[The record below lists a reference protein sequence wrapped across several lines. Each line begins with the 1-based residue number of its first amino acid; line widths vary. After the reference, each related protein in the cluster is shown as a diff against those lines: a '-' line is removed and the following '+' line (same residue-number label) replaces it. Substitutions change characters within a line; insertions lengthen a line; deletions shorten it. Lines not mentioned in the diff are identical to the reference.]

1 MAEDNSFIKEIKE
14 KLEKDKASIE
24 ASLKR
29 FATKD
34 KKLPGDWDVRFP
46 EFNNDKNNNNLEDS
60 ADEVEEYE
68 NLLPIEFSLENRLK
82 DINLALE
89 KIKKGTYGKCENC
102 NKETSKERLRV
113 YPEARLCDK
122 CLK

>member
-1 MAEDNSFIKEIKE
+1 MEDKEFLKEIKE
-14 KLEKDKASIE
+14 KLEKARASIE
-24 ASLKR
+24 TSLGG
-29 FATKD
+29 FADKD
-34 KKLPGDWDVRFP
+34 KKLPGDWDTRFP
-46 EFNNDKNNNNLEDS
+46 SEIADNLEDS

-68 NLLPIEFSLENRLK
+68 NLLPVEFSLENRLK

-89 KIKKGTYGKCENC
+89 KIKNGTYGKCEKC
-102 NKETSKERLRV
+102 KEEISKERLRI